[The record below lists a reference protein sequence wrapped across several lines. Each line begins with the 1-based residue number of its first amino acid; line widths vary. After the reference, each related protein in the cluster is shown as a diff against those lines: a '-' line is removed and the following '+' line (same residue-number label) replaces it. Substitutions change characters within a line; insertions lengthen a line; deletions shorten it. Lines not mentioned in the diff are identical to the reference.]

1 MRGSN
6 LHSRMC
12 SQKSHFSAADAIY
25 LKLNMG
31 GQVCPS
37 VLDTGSDL
45 TLIPAKY
52 VKAADIK
59 KTNHTPRAV
68 NETTIE
74 VLGEVSLPFVVG
86 RYKGM
91 INGVVTEHVADIILG
106 MDWITEHVTS
116 WEFNRS
122 RVKIDGNYHKLT
134 SRSSDNSWCRRVI
147 PQQDVVIKP
156 RSEVVLST
164 KVALKR
170 LSDAGQ
176 SVIVPERGR
185 PEFNT
190 NFVSRVDATLGLP
203 ENIWSTVSDVPQQY
217 TDVFTKSENDRGVSY
232 VVTHKIYIGGE
243 DIQEDHGLQQEAHS
257 GVSGFFGGS
266 ADYQGSECEST
277 EVVYSVVAGKDESSS
292 VGQTN
297 GGKVPEDRE
306 SLSWPQQGLSAVQRA
321 VPDRVQGL

>member
-1 MRGSN
+1 MESEKDFAEKRVEELSTKVDALNKEVGRLHHLEQLRNSTSILTARTGERELTRSSRNGMKCFQCGQPGHFARNCPQKTAGGHEKSCFGWSDEMKRPN
-6 LHSRMC
+6 LQSRMC
-12 SQKSHFSAADAIY
+12 SQKSRFSVADAIY

-37 VLDTGSDL
+37 VLDTGSNL
-45 TLIPAKY
+45 TLIPTKY
-52 VKAADIK
+52 VKDADIK

-68 NETTIE
+68 NETTIR

-86 RYKGM
+86 RYRGM
-91 INGVVTEHVADIILG
+91 INGVVTEHVADVILG

-122 RVKIDGNYHKLT
+122 RVKIGGNYHKLT

-156 RSEVVLST
+156 RSEVDLST

-170 LSDAGQ
+170 LSDARQ

-190 NFVSRVDATLGLP
+190 NFVSRVAYLRAFSPQYRTSCSSIRMFSP
-203 ENIWSTVSDVPQQY
+203 NRKMTVAFCTSSL
-217 TDVFTKSENDRGVSY
+217 TK
-232 VVTHKIYIGGE
+232 
-243 DIQEDHGLQQEAHS
+243 
-257 GVSGFFGGS
+257 
-266 ADYQGSECEST
+266 
-277 EVVYSVVAGKDESSS
+277 
-292 VGQTN
+292 
-297 GGKVPEDRE
+297 
-306 SLSWPQQGLSAVQRA
+306 
-321 VPDRVQGL
+321 